1 MPAQLPGGLQ
11 PPGKILSRRY
21 PVGAEPLEGDRV
33 AVRVWAPK
41 RERVSIVFQPGV
53 FQSGMTGLETG
64 QSGMRPA
71 ELTRDGDGYF
81 SAIVDEMESIRNR
94 GALSSLDR
102 RRQVGWWASLP
113 D

>member
-41 RERVSIVFQPGV
+41 RERVSIVFQPG
-53 FQSGMTGLETG
+53 MTGAETG
-64 QSGMRPA
+64 RSDMRPV
-71 ELTRDGDGYF
+71 ELMRDGGGYF